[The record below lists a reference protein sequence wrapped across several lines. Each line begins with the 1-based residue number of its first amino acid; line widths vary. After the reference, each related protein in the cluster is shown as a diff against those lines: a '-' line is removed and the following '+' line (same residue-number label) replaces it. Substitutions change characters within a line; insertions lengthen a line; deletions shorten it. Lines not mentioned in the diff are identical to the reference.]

1 MKLSIPIFSS
11 VFGEEGQRADAFPFL
26 QEFDF
31 MTNFA
36 VCYYLGHSVFLLN
49 DAEIFL
55 KAPLAPIYFYEEKK
69 GAKKPNFFVRNLQI
83 EVKKKLFLFVF
94 CLYFSSKLCF
104 GIKTWTKEGLYC
116 SFGEL
121 GKLICLI

>member
-69 GAKKPNFFVRNLQI
+69 GAKKPNFFVRNLQK
-83 EVKKKLFLFVF
+83 ELKKNFF
-94 CLYFSSKLCF
+94 CLYFVCIFLQNFVSALKLGQKRVF
-104 GIKTWTKEGLYC
+104 TVALESLE
-116 SFGEL
+116 S
-121 GKLICLI
+121 